1 MPSVSWEDINEIL
14 HDIKSDLV
22 GLAKIEVTCQTI
34 RKRVTGEIDKIQEII
49 LRQADKG

>member
-22 GLAKIEVTCQTI
+22 GLAKIELTCKDI
-34 RKRVTGEIDKIQEII
+34 RKRVSGEIDKIQEII
-49 LRQADKG
+49 LKQSNGD